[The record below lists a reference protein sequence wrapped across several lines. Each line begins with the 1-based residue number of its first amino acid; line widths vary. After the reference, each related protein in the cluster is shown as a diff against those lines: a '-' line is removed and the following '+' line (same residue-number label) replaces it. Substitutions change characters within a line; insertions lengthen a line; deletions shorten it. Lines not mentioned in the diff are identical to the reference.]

1 MGILGRRL
9 GLKVREPRRPMSRS
23 GMRRRELVGSLKMR
37 RRAHF
42 ARMVIAETEKES
54 RVTDL
59 VFTLVT
65 IGFFLVAIGYLRG
78 CERLR

>member
-1 MGILGRRL
+1 
-9 GLKVREPRRPMSRS
+9 
-23 GMRRRELVGSLKMR
+23 
-37 RRAHF
+37 
-42 ARMVIAETEKES
+42 MVIAETEKER

>member
-1 MGILGRRL
+1 MA
-9 GLKVREPRRPMSRS
+9 GLNW
-23 GMRRRELVGSLKMR
+23 L
-37 RRAHF
+37 AHPES
-42 ARMVIAETEKES
+42 ARNGLFGGGFHEGFEKES

-78 CERLR
+78 CERLK